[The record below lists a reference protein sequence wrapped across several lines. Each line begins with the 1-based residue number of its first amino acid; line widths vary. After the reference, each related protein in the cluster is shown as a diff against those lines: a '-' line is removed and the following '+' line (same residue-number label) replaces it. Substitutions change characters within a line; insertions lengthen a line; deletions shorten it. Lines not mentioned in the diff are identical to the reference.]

1 MKWLLFQIL
10 AVIPG
15 CFFTLARSILLLDDF
30 QPCLRP
36 ESCHR
41 RFYKVAKIFLS
52 CILGLI
58 AYGSLVPAIFWSL
71 IWKTSSVVE
80 DFLDWKQESNE
91 SQKLLHYYNSFSS
104 SIDDNYLHRILKNTQ
119 YWLWQHY
126 LWPYGDFLMILKM
139 GVLPSCP
146 KYSGAGILNF
156 FAGLLKSMSDSLLK

>member
-1 MKWLLFQIL
+1 MVRNLKWLPFQIL

-119 YWLWQHY
+119 YWLWNTICDHMEIS
-126 LWPYGDFLMILKM
+126 WWSWK
-139 GVLPSCP
+139 
-146 KYSGAGILNF
+146 
-156 FAGLLKSMSDSLLK
+156 